1 MCAGVFYDGESNWF
15 WAMDEAPDGSIIYY
29 AMVQKDMDKD
39 TLLEI
44 YLAYRGTEQ
53 VAYKV
58 KEGANS

>member
-1 MCAGVFYDGESNWF
+1 MDIATAWENAQIFWF

-29 AMVQKDMDKD
+29 AMVQEDMDTD

-58 KEGANS
+58 KEGV

>member
-1 MCAGVFYDGESNWF
+1 MCAGVFYDGEN
-15 WAMDEAPDGSIIYY
+15 GNIYIP
-29 AMVQKDMDKD
+29 VSSVDKD

>member
-1 MCAGVFYDGESNWF
+1 
-15 WAMDEAPDGSIIYY
+15 MDEAPDGSIIYY
-29 AMVQKDMDKD
+29 AMVQEDMDTD

-58 KEGANS
+58 KEGV